1 MKTSSTNNLFLIFCI
16 TLFVIFSSNLSAREP
31 VKGATPHPDVPMLP
45 DGYIAYQHDDDY
57 VEMAVPFYKVDEED
71 KLSIVRKTF
80 HGNRQTVEYAF
91 PDQDHFL
98 RAFRSYVNRF
108 ENDPSLKV
116 KYAKYGAALRTD
128 IYTTGPTNF
137 RSHSTMSRG
146 KSPSHSP
153 HGNNYSERGFII
165 LEPVN
170 TNKSYSFLTVSIYKP
185 ASERYYP
192 GLRVY
197 ISQFTRDNLDLIELP
212 DVEVDLTPPEKTEL
226 ETSLTQDG
234 KAIVNAILF
243 EFDSDVLMD
252 ESAESIDVL
261 VELLQENPELKLY
274 VVGHTDWVGSY
285 DYNINLSKSRATA
298 VVNRLV
304 HAHNI
309 NPSRLVP
316 VGVGPVA
323 PVTSNETEKGRSL
336 NRRVEIVNFQ

>member
-1 MKTSSTNNLFLIFCI
+1 MKKSSANNSLRCLICVLF
-16 TLFVIFSSNLSAREP
+16 TLLASHLSAREP

-45 DGYIAYQHDDDY
+45 DGYIAYQHDHDY
-57 VEMAVPFYKVDEED
+57 VEMAVPFYQVDEED
-71 KLSIVRKTF
+71 KLSIVRKAF
-80 HGNRQTVEYAF
+80 HGDRQTIEYAF

-128 IYTTGPTNF
+128 SRAVNVNN
-137 RSHSTMSRG
+137 HSTMARVFNQG
-146 KSPSHSP
+146 LSPDS
-153 HGNNYSERGFII
+153 NDFSERGFII

-170 TNKSYSFLTVSIYKP
+170 ANESYSFLTVSIYKP
-185 ASERYYP
+185 SSERYYP

-197 ISQFTRDNLDLIELP
+197 INQFTQDNLDLIELP

-243 EFDSDVLMD
+243 EFDSDLLMA

-261 VELLQENPELKLY
+261 VDLLQENPKLKLY
-274 VVGHTDWVGSY
+274 VVGHTDWIGSY

-304 HAHNI
+304 NAHNI

-336 NRRVEIVNFQ
+336 NRRVEIVNFE